1 MERDLVWIG
10 QYKSQYTNT
19 ISQDIIDG
27 SEILIQQGSG
37 NPRKLM
43 PVEAKRLQGF
53 PKTFKISN
61 ISDAQLYKQFGN
73 SVSVNVIREISKNII
88 KSLQGKK
95 IKKYQLD
102 LFF

>member
-1 MERDLVWIG
+1 MVNS
-10 QYKSQYTNT
+10 KSQYTNT
-19 ISQDIIDG
+19 ISARYYKDG

-53 PKTFKISN
+53 PKTFKISS

-73 SVSVNVIREISKNII
+73 SVSVNVIKEISKNII
-88 KSLQGKK
+88 KSLW
-95 IKKYQLD
+95 
-102 LFF
+102 